1 MDFEKLACLVED
13 RTVKIM
19 SNNSDFVKEQHAKEL
34 EETLKN
40 NENPIARTF
49 SSYLHTAIS
58 LSTLN
63 TIQILNDL
71 GVLSLDEIDIPE
83 VENQQE

>member
-1 MDFEKLACLVED
+1 MEFEKLAGLIED

-19 SNNSDFVKEQHAKEL
+19 RNSSDFVNEHHTREL
-34 EETLKN
+34 EEALNN

-49 SSYLHTAIS
+49 ASYLHTAIS

-63 TIQILNDL
+63 TIEVLNDL
-71 GVLSLDEIDIPE
+71 GVLSLEKIQFPDSLK
-83 VENQQE
+83 NQ